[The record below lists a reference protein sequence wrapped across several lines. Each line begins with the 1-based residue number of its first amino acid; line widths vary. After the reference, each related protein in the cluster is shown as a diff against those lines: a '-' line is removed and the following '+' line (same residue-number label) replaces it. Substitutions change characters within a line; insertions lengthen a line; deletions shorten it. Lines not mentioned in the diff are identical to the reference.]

1 MALGYNAARRMRPF
15 ETTNFSLAPLPIPAA
30 CSPLHRSTHLI
41 DRCFHAID
49 RAITRLAAWVH
60 HYPERLAAGVAA
72 MALVA
77 TGASVAVANLAP
89 DDSRIS
95 TRSVVETVETL
106 PIRAQIEALAQQTQE
121 LHRSTQSRSND
132 SAEAILKRLGV
143 SDAQALNFL
152 RADPDF
158 QSNVVGRLGRNLRA
172 QTTRGA
178 SLVELSARWVN
189 SDNTFGRWTLRK
201 TDSGYASDMQTL
213 PLVAST
219 RLGSGTITSNLFAAT
234 DEAHIHSGI
243 AVQLA
248 EIFSGDVDFHRLHQG
263 DRFAVVYEALL
274 GDDEVL
280 GFGKVLSAEFV
291 SGEKT
296 YQAVWFQQADDAPG
310 KGAYYTPQGDS
321 LRRAFLASPLEF
333 SRVTSGFSMRFH
345 PILQTWRAH
354 LGVDYAAAIGT
365 PARTVADGVVSF
377 AGTQNG
383 YGNVVFVQHSA
394 GQTTVYAHLSKLLV
408 RAGEKIRQGQ
418 SIGLTGATG
427 WATGPHLHFEFR
439 VNGAFQDPQKFAH
452 SAPGAPVNGALRAAF
467 MQQAATAQAQL
478 AAAALVSQASA
489 Q

>member
-1 MALGYNAARRMRPF
+1 M
-15 ETTNFSLAPLPIPAA
+15 
-30 CSPLHRSTHLI
+30 I

-72 MALVA
+72 LALLA
-77 TGASVAVANLAP
+77 NGASVAVANLAP

-189 SDNTFGRWTLRK
+189 SDNTFGRWTLHK

-377 AGTQNG
+377 AGAQNG

>member
-1 MALGYNAARRMRPF
+1 M
-15 ETTNFSLAPLPIPAA
+15 
-30 CSPLHRSTHLI
+30 I
-41 DRCFHAID
+41 DSFFHAIE
-49 RAITRLAAWVH
+49 RAVSRFAAWVH

-72 MALVA
+72 LALLA

-89 DDSRIS
+89 EELSVG
-95 TRSVVETVETL
+95 TRSVVEIVEPL
-106 PIRAQIEALAQQTQE
+106 PVRPQIEALSQQTQE

-143 SDAQALNFL
+143 SDASALNFL
-152 RADPDF
+152 RLDPEF
-158 QSNVVGRLGRNLRA
+158 QKNVVGRLGRHLRA
-172 QTTRGA
+172 QTSRGA
-178 SLVELSARWVN
+178 GLIALSARWVN
-189 SDNTFGRWTLRK
+189 ADDTFRRWTLRK
-201 TDSGYASDMQTL
+201 TDSGFLSDVQTL

-234 DEAHIHSGI
+234 DEAQIHSSI

-263 DRFAVVYEALL
+263 DRFSVVYEALL

-296 YQAVWFQQADDAPG
+296 HQAVWFRQPDDASG

-354 LGVDYAAAIGT
+354 LGVDYAASIGT
-365 PARTVADGVVSF
+365 PARAVSDGVVSF
-377 AGTQNG
+377 SGVQNG
-383 YGNVVFVQHSA
+383 YGNVVFVQHSG

-408 RAGEKIRQGQ
+408 QPGEKVRQGQ
-418 SIGLTGATG
+418 TIGLTGATG

-439 VNGAFQDPQKFAH
+439 VNGVFQDPQKFAQ

-467 MQQAATAQAQL
+467 LQQAAAAQAQL

>member
-1 MALGYNAARRMRPF
+1 MGILLPGVCDQARTR
-15 ETTNFSLAPLPIPAA
+15 NFSLAPPLIPAPRRA
-30 CSPLHRSTHLI
+30 PNRSTHLI
-41 DRCFHAID
+41 DSCFHAQD
-49 RAITRLAAWVH
+49 RALAQFAAWVH
-60 HYPERLAAGVAA
+60 QYPGRLAAGVAA
-72 MALVA
+72 LALLA
-77 TGASVAVANLAP
+77 TGASVAVANLTP
-89 DDSRIS
+89 EELRIN
-95 TRSVVETVETL
+95 TRAVVETVEPL
-106 PIRAQIEALAQQTQE
+106 PIRDQIEALAQQTQE

-143 SDAQALNFL
+143 SDTQALNFL
-152 RADPDF
+152 HTDPDF
-158 QSNVVGRLGRNLRA
+158 QKNVLGRVGRNLRA

-178 SLVELSARWVN
+178 DLVELSARWVN
-189 SDNTFGRWTLRK
+189 SDNTFGRWSLRK
-201 TDSGYASDMQTL
+201 TDSGYVSDMQTL

-234 DEAHIHSGI
+234 DEAQIHSGI

-248 EIFSGDVDFHRLHQG
+248 EIFSGDVDFHRLHRG

-296 YQAVWFQQADDAPG
+296 YQAVWFRQADDAFG

-345 PILQTWRAH
+345 PILKTWRAH
-354 LGVDYAAAIGT
+354 LGVDYAAATGT

-377 AGTQNG
+377 AGVQNG
-383 YGNVVFVQHSA
+383 YGNVVFVQHTA

-408 RAGEKIRQGQ
+408 RAGEKIQQGQ
-418 SIGLTGATG
+418 TIGLTGATG

-439 VNGAFQDPQKFAH
+439 VNGAFKDPQKFAR
-452 SAPGAPVNGALRAAF
+452 SAPGAPVTGALRATF
-467 MQQAATAQAQL
+467 MQYAAEAQVQL

>member
-1 MALGYNAARRMRPF
+1 MGILPPGVCDQV
-15 ETTNFSLAPLPIPAA
+15 ETPNFSPAP
-30 CSPLHRSTHLI
+30 PLNPSAGSALSRSTHLI
-41 DRCFHAID
+41 DACFHAID
-49 RAITRLAAWVH
+49 RAMTRFAAWIH
-60 HYPERLAAGVAA
+60 HYPERLAAAVAA
-72 MALVA
+72 LALLA

-89 DDSRIS
+89 EDLRIS
-95 TRSVVETVETL
+95 TRSVLETIEPL
-106 PIRAQIEALAQQTQE
+106 PVRAQIEAISQQTQE

-143 SDAQALNFL
+143 SDSQALNFL
-152 RADPDF
+152 RVDPEF
-158 QSNVVGRLGRNLRA
+158 QKNVVGRPGRSLRA
-172 QTTRGA
+172 QTSRGA
-178 SLVELSARWVN
+178 GLVELSARWVN
-189 SDNTFGRWTLRK
+189 ADDTFGRWTLRR
-201 TDSGYASDMQTL
+201 TDSGFASDVQTL

-234 DEAHIHSGI
+234 DEAQIHSGI

-263 DRFAVVYEALL
+263 DRFSVVYEALM

-296 YQAVWFQQADDAPG
+296 YQAVWFRQPDDASG

-354 LGVDYAAAIGT
+354 LGVDYAASIGT

-377 AGTQNG
+377 AGVQNG

-408 RAGEKIRQGQ
+408 QPGEKVHQGQ
-418 SIGLTGATG
+418 TIGLTGATG

-439 VNGAFQDPQKFAH
+439 VNGVFQDPQKFAH
-452 SAPGAPVNGALRAAF
+452 SAPGAPVSGALRAAF
-467 MQQAATAQAQL
+467 LQQAAAAQAQL

>member
-1 MALGYNAARRMRPF
+1 
-15 ETTNFSLAPLPIPAA
+15 
-30 CSPLHRSTHLI
+30 LI
-41 DRCFHAID
+41 DRCFHAKD
-49 RAITRLAAWVH
+49 RAIARVAAWVH
-60 HYPERLAAGVAA
+60 HHPERLAAGVAA

-77 TGASVAVANLAP
+77 TGTTLAVANLAP
-89 DDSRIS
+89 DESSIR
-95 TRSVVETVETL
+95 TRPVVETVEPL
-106 PIRAQIEALAQQTQE
+106 PIRAQIEALARKTQE

-132 SAEAILKRLGV
+132 SAEAIFKRLGV

-152 RADPDF
+152 RADPGF
-158 QSNVVGRLGRNLRA
+158 QKNVIGRLGRNLQA
-172 QTTRGA
+172 QTAQGA
-178 SLVELSARWVN
+178 SLIGLTARWVN
-189 SDNTFGRWTLRK
+189 ADDTFGRWTLRK

-234 DEAHIHSGI
+234 DEAQIHDSV

-248 EIFSGDVDFHRLHQG
+248 EIFSGDVDFHRLHKG
-263 DRFAVVYEALL
+263 DRFSVVYEALL

-291 SGEKT
+291 SGDKT
-296 YQAVWFQQADDAPG
+296 HQAVWFQQPADATG

-321 LRRAFLASPLEF
+321 LRRAFLISPLEF

-354 LGVDYAAAIGT
+354 LGTDYAAATGT

-377 AGTQNG
+377 SGTQNG
-383 YGNVVFVQHSA
+383 YGNVVFVQHAA
-394 GQTTVYAHLSKLLV
+394 GQTTVYAHLSRLLV

-439 VNGAFQDPQKFAH
+439 VNGVYQDPQKLAS
-452 SAPGAPVNGALRAAF
+452 SAPGEPIQGALRATF
-467 MQQAATAQAQL
+467 MRQAASARAQL

>member
-1 MALGYNAARRMRPF
+1 LF
-15 ETTNFSLAPLPIPAA
+15 EN
-30 CSPLHRSTHLI
+30 
-41 DRCFHAID
+41 CFHAID
-49 RAITRLAAWVH
+49 RALSRFAVWVH

-72 MALVA
+72 LGLVA
-77 TGASVAVANLAP
+77 TGASVAVANFAADEL
-89 DDSRIS
+89 RIS
-95 TRSVVETVETL
+95 SRSLVETVEPL
-106 PIRAQIEALAQQTQE
+106 PIRTQIEALSQQTQE
-121 LHRSTQSRSND
+121 LHRSTQGRSND

-152 RADPDF
+152 RTDPGF
-158 QSNVVGRLGRNLRA
+158 QKNVLGRLGRNLQA
-172 QTTRGA
+172 QISRGVI
-178 SLVELSARWVN
+178 LTGLTARWVN
-189 SDNTFGRWTLRK
+189 SDNTFGRWTMRK
-201 TDSGYASDMQTL
+201 TDSGFASEIKTL

-234 DEAHIHSGI
+234 DEAQIHDSV

-248 EIFSGDVDFHRLHQG
+248 EIFSGDVDFHRLHKG
-263 DRFAVVYEALL
+263 DRFSVVYEALL
-274 GDDEVL
+274 GDEEVL

-291 SGEKT
+291 SGDKT
-296 YQAVWFQQADDAPG
+296 YQAVWFRQPDDAPG
-310 KGAYYTPQGDS
+310 KGAYYTPQGDN

-354 LGVDYAAAIGT
+354 LGVDYAAASGT

-377 AGTQNG
+377 AGMQNG
-383 YGNVVFVQHSA
+383 YGNVVFVQHAA
-394 GQTTVYAHLSKLLV
+394 GQTTVYAHLSQLLV

-418 SIGLTGATG
+418 AIGLTGATG

-439 VNGAFQDPQKFAH
+439 VNGAYQDPQKFAH
-452 SAPGAPVNGALRAAF
+452 SAPGAPVSGAMRAAF
-467 MQQAATAQAQL
+467 VQRATEAQAQL